1 MKKILRVI
9 LILFAGLNTLYAAS
23 YDATIRILMLNS
35 PDSTLPGKDAVRLYS
50 LNGMVRLDGRLY
62 KGRLD
67 ILRDANRLYV
77 VKTMPIEEYVVR
89 VVAAEMGEDGSIEA
103 MKSQAVVTRT
113 YAIYRKWQNTGRLF
127 HIASTLDMDH
137 TGGEETDPY
146 VNYAVRSTQ
155 GEVLTFN
162 GLPINAVYHST
173 CEGMTELPE
182 EIWGKSYPYL
192 KSVACYSKN
201 APYEHWQRRFT
212 PDELGEKLGLQDL
225 RTIFI
230 KSRTVTGRAG
240 TIGIIFDDEKKGIT
254 EKDLTAQEI
263 IRLIGEK
270 ELPSTD
276 FEIRQKSRY
285 YIFNGRG
292 RGHAVG
298 LSQWG
303 AIEMAWEGKS
313 YRDILSHFYPGAD
326 LQKREG
332 FYTGV
337 GQKDSAGQ

>member
-1 MKKILRVI
+1 MKKIMTAI
-9 LILFAGLNTLYAAS
+9 LILSVLLGAACAFAD
-23 YDATIRILMLNS
+23 DATIRILMLDG
-35 PDSTLPGKDAVRLYS
+35 PDSPLPGEDAVKLRS
-50 LNGMVRLDGRLY
+50 LNGRVRLDGRFY
-62 KGRLD
+62 EGRLD
-67 ILRDANRLYV
+67 IVKDSRGLYV
-77 VKTMPIEEYVVR
+77 VKTMPIEEYVR
-89 VVAAEMGEDGSIEA
+89 MVVASEMGEDGNVEA

-113 YAIYRKWQNTGRLF
+113 YAIYKKWQNTGRLY
-127 HIASTLDMDH
+127 HIASPLHADRPD
-137 TGGEETDPY
+137 GGNDPY
-146 VNYAVRSTQ
+146 VNYAVNSTR

-201 APYEHWQRRFT
+201 APFERWQRRYT
-212 PDELGEKLGLQDL
+212 PEELERKIGVAGLRD
-225 RTIFI
+225 IFI
-230 KSRTVTGRAG
+230 KSRTVTGRAS
-240 TIGIIFDDEKKGIT
+240 TISIIFNDKEKGIT
-254 EKDLTAQEI
+254 YKDITA
-263 IRLIGEK
+263 RNLVRMFGEK
-270 ELPSTD
+270 EIPSTD
-276 FEIRQKSRY
+276 FEIGRKGLY

-313 YRDILSHFYPGAD
+313 YREILAHFYPGAE
-326 LQKREG
+326 LQKREE

-337 GQKDSAGQ
+337 GKKDSVGQ